1 MRTWIKVSLL
11 TVLAFGVCW
20 GGAIWYW
27 RANNR
32 VPATSDLLLLL
43 IVLPLALLLAIWL
56 GSKLLAVL
64 TAAPAVAAATP
75 GAAVPEPA
83 PKAGPV
89 LTVVASALRA
99 PHGESAQE
107 LSEAIAAS
115 KARADLDPELFDGE
129 GFPVMS
135 MRVSEAGEVRQEEVM
150 SDWLREQDMG
160 QLRFSPEQWR
170 ALALGS
176 AVVAELA
183 GQAASHALLEEGE
196 VPPGSPRKPSV
207 LPVLQLL
214 PVFPLDWNS
223 QQRHAASQWFVRI
236 LTEAGWP
243 ANRIAASTDSID
255 VSAPALLGRLAQ
267 FQQREGAPC
276 LALLLA
282 CASQIGDESI
292 SHLAARGTLFSATN
306 PDGQIPGEG
315 AAGLLLADALQAS
328 HLVSADQMELH
339 GLQEGLRNSSADDGK
354 RASSALL
361 GELIAQTLSGG
372 KQDAAEVTMLVADS
386 GPRNSRVME
395 LMGVASAALPQL
407 DHGADVIAAGV
418 GSGSSGPLAFF
429 TALALA
435 QHEATSRAGPVLCVS
450 NEDPYRRYSVL
461 LKPALAV

>member
-1 MRTWIKVSLL
+1 MRTWIKISLL
-11 TVLAFGVCW
+11 TVLVFGLSW

-32 VPATSDLLLLL
+32 VPDTGDLLLLL

-56 GSKLLAVL
+56 GSKLLAML
-64 TAAPAVAAATP
+64 TAALAIAAATP
-75 GAAVPEPA
+75 TAA
-83 PKAGPV
+83 PKEATPQAGPV

-115 KARADLDPELFDGE
+115 KARPELDPELVDGE
-129 GFPVMS
+129 GFPLMS
-135 MRVSEAGEVRQEEVM
+135 ARVGEAGEVRQEEVM
-150 SDWLREQDMG
+150 SAWLREQDME

-170 ALALGS
+170 ALAMGS

-183 GQAASHALLEEGE
+183 GHAAGHALLDEEE
-196 VPPGSPRKPSV
+196 VPPGSPRKPSA

-214 PVFPLDWNS
+214 PVFPLDWS
-223 QQRHAASQWFVRI
+223 GQQRHAASQWFVRI

-243 ANRIAASTDSID
+243 ASRIAASTDSID

-282 CASQIGDESI
+282 CASQIGDDSV

-315 AAGLLLADALQAS
+315 AAGLLLADAQQAA

-339 GLQEGLRNSSADDGK
+339 GLHEGLRNSSADDGK

-361 GELIAQTLSGG
+361 GELIEKTLSGS
-372 KQDAAEVTMLVADS
+372 QQAADGVTMLVADS
-386 GPRNSRVME
+386 GSRNSRVME

-407 DHGADVIAAGV
+407 EHGADVVGAGA
-418 GSGSSGPLAFF
+418 GSGNSGPVAFF

-435 QHEATSRAGPVLCVS
+435 QHEATSRAGPVICVS